1 MGPFFFGEA
10 FRMHK
15 ILRFWPF
22 AFLLAG
28 QLSAAESWSALSVS
42 GCEFEDV
49 YASKAASCELSFSN
63 NDTREIEVSNFR
75 FFAQQG
81 TANPDRV
88 KIAPKSTARV
98 LVSVDTS
105 RSAGRMS
112 YIVLFDSSPKAAYRS
127 AKVRG
132 FVRSALSE
140 PSPSVNFGVVDVR
153 AGSGSIKRELHL
165 GSKEVANFRIERIVE
180 TPSWV
185 TASVLDDG
193 GLQLSVKDTAPWGI
207 QDDYLRVAI
216 STPNQP
222 EVSIRVKADV
232 HGEVVPSE
240 NPVDLGIIQLG
251 NKNEGLIRLN
261 DLTGKPL
268 KLGALKIKGFLGDA
282 REFPCRPKQAACR
295 MVRIRVSEK
304 QPAGSLKGELMV
316 GLPGYQR
323 RLPVYTW
330 GMLIPKGYKIP
341 SLNEKMK
348 ETEAASAADLTTQ
361 LKLATKKRAPTELKP
376 PPGNGPL
383 LKWVVSDAGTVYGFE
398 VFRSDSESGP
408 YLLMNRDLIR
418 AETENDEQQAFQWRD
433 TTAKPGSTYFY
444 SIGIVRINGKKEP
457 LIERQKVTVH

>member
-1 MGPFFFGEA
+1 
-10 FRMHK
+10 
-15 ILRFWPF
+15 
-22 AFLLAG
+22 
-28 QLSAAESWSALSVS
+28 
-42 GCEFEDV
+42 
-49 YASKAASCELSFSN
+49 
-63 NDTREIEVSNFR
+63 
-75 FFAQQG
+75 
-81 TANPDRV
+81 
-88 KIAPKSTARV
+88 
-98 LVSVDTS
+98 
-105 RSAGRMS
+105 
-112 YIVLFDSSPKAAYRS
+112 
-127 AKVRG
+127 
-132 FVRSALSE
+132 
-140 PSPSVNFGVVDVR
+140 
-153 AGSGSIKRELHL
+153 
-165 GSKEVANFRIERIVE
+165 
-180 TPSWV
+180 
-185 TASVLDDG
+185 
-193 GLQLSVKDTAPWGI
+193 
-207 QDDYLRVAI
+207 
-216 STPNQP
+216 
-222 EVSIRVKADV
+222 
-232 HGEVVPSE
+232 
-240 NPVDLGIIQLG
+240 
-251 NKNEGLIRLN
+251 
-261 DLTGKPL
+261 
-268 KLGALKIKGFLGDA
+268 
-282 REFPCRPKQAACR
+282 